1 MSEIFPEQSITSL
14 PDAVAFL
21 GALPMKVGTEPQP
34 LSAERLAEIRSLD
47 LLALMDDRAAPVV
60 SGHLAALLD
69 EVDRLAAQRDRRR
82 DRLVALQND
91 ALNMRGA
98 LSPMGEARKVPF
110 PLGPTLLPA
119 VEWLI
124 GRVAE
129 LEHTVQGMTE
139 GLNGHDCPPPN
150 EAPLE
155 AVTRFAVRLM
165 EADRLAVELEAL
177 ELGDLDG
184 RVSATC
190 SEPSHPTW
198 LRSASDTRG
207 CPWCRV
213 AELETGIAWRD
224 AERDRWS
231 GVHYLIEKA
240 IDKGWS
246 TLDTL
251 DVEAEL
257 GPEVAP
263 VLAESVAE
271 PSCPCP
277 PADQPGPHQVGCPQ
291 VALPLPGLREVPPA
305 PERPVNE
312 LTAAFT
318 PMPVLREVLDGE
330 HWAAVHHDYKG
341 PGRDFP
347 KLGGAL

>member
-1 MSEIFPEQSITSL
+1 MSEIFPEKPITSL
-14 PDAVAFL
+14 PEAVAFM
-21 GALPMKVGTEPQP
+21 GALPMKVGPH
-34 LSAERLAEIRSLD
+34 LSELERMQLRVDEVE
-47 LLALMDDRAAPVV
+47 RAYTFDT
-60 SGHLAALLD
+60 AALK
-69 EVDRLAAQRDRRR
+69 RR
-82 DRLVALQND
+82 
-91 ALNMRGA
+91 
-98 LSPMGEARKVPF
+98 
-110 PLGPTLLPA
+110 
-119 VEWLI
+119 I
-124 GRVAE
+124 AE
-129 LEHTVQGMTE
+129 LEHTVQGMVE
-139 GLNGHDCPPPN
+139 GLNGHDCPPPD
-150 EAPLE
+150 ETPLQ

-207 CPWCRV
+207 CPWCRI

-271 PSCPCP
+271 PSCLCP
-277 PADQPGPHQVGCPQ
+277 PADQPGPHQVGCPL
-291 VALPLPGLREVPPA
+291 AEVPHLS
-305 PERPVNE
+305 ERPVNE
-312 LTAAFT
+312 LTT
-318 PMPVLREVLDGE
+318 VYMPVAAYREDPHDSPL
-330 HWAAVHHDYKG
+330 HHDYKG
-341 PGRDFP
+341 PCRDFP
-347 KLGGAL
+347 ELGGAS